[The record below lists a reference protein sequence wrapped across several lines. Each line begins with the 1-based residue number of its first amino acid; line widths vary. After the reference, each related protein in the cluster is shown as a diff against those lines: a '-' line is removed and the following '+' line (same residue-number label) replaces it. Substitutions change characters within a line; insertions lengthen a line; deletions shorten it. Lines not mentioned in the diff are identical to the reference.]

1 MLVERHSACFFC
13 QFIRGMRRSALS
25 KGMMLGGKKVE
36 GVVRR
41 NT

>member
-13 QFIRGMRRSALS
+13 HLIRGMRRSALL

-36 GVVRR
+36 GVVRW